1 VASVKFKELWQN
13 NSTSSALQVWK
24 RFFTDFTCSFALNHY
39 NNVRMNKAFKGRC
52 SQIIQCTLLFGFLAT
67 RCLGNGGPPAV
78 ESFDLR
84 DVQLLD
90 SPFKTAMEL
99 NSHFLLSLEPD
110 RFLCYFR
117 TNAGLPPKAAAY
129 GGWEAPNTGAG
140 RCLGH
145 YLSALS
151 LQFRATGDP
160 QFKQRIDYIVDELA
174 LCQQPDGLL
183 TAQAGVKEAFAE
195 LARGNGAALR
205 HSRVPW
211 YIQHKMFAGLRDAYT
226 LAGNE
231 KAKTVLI
238 RMADWA
244 VQVTR
249 SLSEAQ
255 FQTMLDQE
263 HGGMREV
270 LADIYAMTGNTQY
283 LDLANRFAHAKILSP
298 LESGQ
303 DQLAGLHANTQI
315 PKLVGSARIYELTGD
330 PKERR
335 AAEFFWDTVV
345 NHHTYAI
352 GGDSDAEHFDAPD
365 ELAQHLT
372 PVACETCNTYN
383 MLKLT
388 RHLFSWDPQVKYAD
402 YYERALYN
410 QILASQHPGDGMFT
424 YYMSLKPGHFRTY
437 STSTNSFWC
446 CVGTGME
453 NHTQY
458 GNSIYFHDANTL
470 YVNLFIPSKLTWPE
484 KHLTVTQD
492 TSYPE
497 SNTTTLTLAC
507 PHPVA
512 LAFDIRYP
520 AWSKPGLEI
529 KVNNKPIK
537 TTAHPGQFARIS
549 RRWNNGDKIEVKIP
563 MGLRTEPLADD
574 PNKVAIFFGPLLLGG
589 QLGTNGL
596 PPSLENANP
605 TRFTKITDPPVPSL
619 TIGYKPV
626 EQWLKPIAGKDL
638 TFRTEGV
645 GRPEDVTLVPFY
657 RQSDERY
664 TVYWNV
670 VR

>member
-1 VASVKFKELWQN
+1 MFDYNFKGL
-13 NSTSSALQVWK
+13 
-24 RFFTDFTCSFALNHY
+24 LNRSR
-39 NNVRMNKAFKGRC
+39 VNKAFKGRC
-52 SQIIQCTLLFGFLAT
+52 SQLIQRALLFGFLVT
-67 RCLGNGGPPAV
+67 HCLAGSVPPAV
-78 ESFDLR
+78 ETFDLR
-84 DVQLLD
+84 DLQLLD

-99 NSHFLLSLEPD
+99 NSRFLLSLEPD

-160 QFKQRIDYIVDELA
+160 QIKQRIDYIVDELA

-183 TAQAGVKEAFAE
+183 TAQSGVKEAFDE
-195 LARGNGAALR
+195 LAHGNGAALR

-211 YIQHKMFAGLRDAYT
+211 YIQHKMFAGLRDAYS

-244 VQVTR
+244 VQVTHA
-249 SLSEAQ
+249 LNDEQ
-255 FQTMLDQE
+255 FQIMLDQE

-283 LDLANRFAHAKILSP
+283 LDLANRFAHTKILSP

-335 AAEFFWDTVV
+335 AAEFFWDSVV

-352 GGDSDAEHFDAPD
+352 GGDSDAEHFDPPD
-365 ELAQHLT
+365 QLAQHLT

-388 RHLFSWDPQVKYAD
+388 RHLFSWNPQVKYAD
-402 YYERALYN
+402 FYERALYN
-410 QILASQHPGDGMFT
+410 QLLASPHPGDGMFT
-424 YYMSLKPGHFRTY
+424 YYISLKPGHFRTY
-437 STSTNSFWC
+437 STPTNSFWC

-458 GNSIYFHDANTL
+458 GNSIYFHDADTL
-470 YVNLFIPSKLTWPE
+470 FVLLFIPSKLSWPE
-484 KHLTVTQD
+484 IHLTVTQN

-497 SNTTTLTLAC
+497 KKTTTLTLAC

-520 AWSKPGLEI
+520 TWSKPGLEI

-537 TTAHPGQFARIS
+537 TSAHPGQFARIS
-549 RRWNNGDKIEVKIP
+549 RRWQNGDKIEVKIP
-563 MGLRTEPLADD
+563 ITLRTEPLPDD
-574 PNKVAIFFGPLLLGG
+574 PTKVAIFFGPLLLGG
-589 QLGTNGL
+589 QHRTNSL
-596 PPSLENANP
+596 PPTLETP
-605 TRFTKITDPPVPSL
+605 TPTQYTPIPDPPTPTL
-619 TIGYKPV
+619 AIRQKPID
-626 EQWLKPIAGKDL
+626 QWLKPLPNNPL
-638 TFRTEGV
+638 TFRTQGV
-645 GRPEDVTLVPFY
+645 THPKDITLIPFF
-657 RQSDERY
+657 RQTDERY
-664 TVYWNV
+664 TVYWTTV
-670 VR
+670 Q